1 MNASFT
7 LLRQEI
13 RLRLRGS
20 AGPAALGLFILAGAL
35 APLSLGTNDD
45 LLATVA
51 PGLLWIFACLAALL
65 GLEGLFQDDLS
76 EGRFAVL
83 RLTSLPLWLV
93 MLLMMLAYWIVVCA
107 PVLIAAIPIG
117 FLLGADISTTLRLS
131 LSLGVGTPALAF
143 IGACLAAICAGL
155 PRGTGLVIFLALPF
169 FAPALIFGARAATG
183 GDDMIAAFMF
193 LSAFS
198 LIALATCPF
207 IAAAAIRQNME

>member
-1 MNASFT
+1 M
-7 LLRQEI
+7 LRT
-13 RLRLRGS
+13 RGS

-35 APLSLGTNDD
+35 APLSLGTDD
-45 LLATVA
+45 ILLSTIA

-83 RLTSLPLWLV
+83 RLTSQPLWLV
-93 MLLMMLAYWIVVCA
+93 LLVMMVAYWLVVCA
-107 PVLIAAIPIG
+107 PVLLAAVPLG
-117 FLLGADISTTLRLS
+117 FLLGADMSTTLRLS
-131 LSLGVGTPALAF
+131 LSLALGTPSLAF

-183 GDDMIAAFMF
+183 GDDMLSAFMF

-198 LIALATCPF
+198 LIAVATCPF